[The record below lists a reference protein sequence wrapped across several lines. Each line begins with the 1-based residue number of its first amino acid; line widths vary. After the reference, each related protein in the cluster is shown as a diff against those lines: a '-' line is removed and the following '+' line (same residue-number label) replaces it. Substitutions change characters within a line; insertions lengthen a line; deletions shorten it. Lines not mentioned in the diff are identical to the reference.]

1 MHDEQPYETQI
12 SVRWSD
18 IDALGHLSNS
28 KYLEY
33 ASHVRFEYLLSRAV
47 DETIGCGAVV
57 LAETIAY
64 RSEVRPG
71 STVRITLQLAAAR
84 RDGSRYELR
93 QEIRN
98 GDQVSATLT
107 ASGAWLGLEERRL
120 VVPPGPAAAAILTM
134 PRARDFR
141 WLD

>member
-1 MHDEQPYETQI
+1 MHDQQPYETRV
-12 SVRWSD
+12 SVRWGD

-33 ASHVRFEYLLSRAV
+33 ASHVRFQYLVSRGV

-57 LAETIAY
+57 LTETIAY
-64 RSEVRPG
+64 RREVRPG
-71 STVRITLQLAAAR
+71 STVSITLHLAAAR

-93 QEIRN
+93 QEIRD

-107 ASGAWLGLEERRL
+107 ASGAWLELQERRL
-120 VVPPGPAAAAILTM
+120 VIPPSPAAAAILTM
-134 PRARDFR
+134 PRASDFR